1 MSGDGYKYN
10 GILALPQKQPQY
22 DDFSSLMLPKH
33 DTSSPVTKSLVY
45 NTNKDYDYTGVGNG
59 SNGLLGTGA
68 NSDYI
73 NSNLQASTWNQN
85 LGTVSGIANLANMTL
100 NYGNQKKIAKNNI
113 ALQGQQIAL
122 NDANLKN
129 LQGFRKNLADATTK
143 VMG

>member
-1 MSGDGYKYN
+1 MSDRY
-10 GILALPQKQPQY
+10 
-22 DDFSSLMLPKH
+22 
-33 DTSSPVTKSLVY
+33 
-45 NTNKDYDYTGVGNG
+45 
-59 SNGLLGTGA
+59 GLLGLNGQYDYSGNYKPDYSVDNTTKSAVYKDQNYMPNINTGYSDGLLTNGA

-85 LGTVSGIANLANMTL
+85 LGTATGLANLVNLGL

-129 LQGFRKNLADATTK
+129 LNGFRNNLASATDK
-143 VMG
+143 VLGA